1 VILFLPVIFIGLL
14 IRLFLVGNTGFLADI
29 AFWKS
34 WSLAAVDHGIV
45 WTAHNTNINYPPG
58 FIYVLWL
65 MGKIY
70 SFFGNPHDYINY
82 WRENN
87 FGFLLVSK
95 SFAIVADIGIAC
107 LIYWFFS
114 QKKKLEELGA
124 NISTFLPPLLSAV
137 FFLNPVVII
146 DSALWGQVESLGIL
160 FTIVAV
166 ILLFYRRPLL
176 GSAVFTVGALMKLQ
190 NIIFIPLFFLFIFR
204 YFDLKTFV
212 KSLAAAAIAFFA
224 VCFPFFLARDM
235 DRVLYLMTLN
245 NDYFPWLSLN
255 AHNLWWIVSGASGMK
270 VIDKILITGVL
281 NAKTVGLIIFS
292 GFYLLFCLL
301 ILLKP
306 KARNFFLSLS
316 LAILAFF
323 LFTTQSHERYSY
335 PVVVL
340 LLFFYPFLETMGI
353 SRNSMKF
360 SKNTLGLNAGDSRE
374 GFPNEASLGITNR
387 NLVPERLALEAKFG
401 KPERQDPQIITLTR
415 TELYFW
421 FVYAALT
428 AAAFFNIHTGL
439 IINYPQSGIYT
450 LAKIATPAMTIV
462 NSYAFIVIFF
472 LLLPF
477 IFWQIPYTVGVI
489 PLIFMASATFLG
501 NFPYLVNGKVS
512 LTQFKPI
519 IMQQDYGTLQV
530 NRSVNSST
538 GWKSWSRLSDD
549 YFFYRKGFGT
559 HANSTIVFDIGKKFK
574 KFSSDFG
581 VDTEAQTQASV
592 IFKVIGDGKELFQ
605 SKKMGR
611 FDFPGH
617 LEIDISGVRQLG
629 LVVNDAGDGINSD
642 HADWLNPILYR

>member
-95 SFAIVADIGIAC
+95 SFAIAADIGIAC

-114 QKKKLEELGA
+114 QKKKLEELITDHQADDSSPAKRGERQACPPKRSFDCVDVNHKA
-124 NISTFLPPLLSAV
+124 NLSVGGTRKLLIDNLPLLLTAV

-146 DSALWGQVESLGIL
+146 DSALWGQVESFGLL

-204 YFDLKTFV
+204 YFDLKTLV
-212 KSLAAAAIAFFA
+212 KSLASAALAFFA
-224 VCFPFFLARDM
+224 VCLPFFLAHDM

-270 VIDKILITGVL
+270 VIDKILIAGIL

-306 KARNFFLSLS
+306 KARSFFLSLS

-340 LLFFYPFLETMGI
+340 LLFSYPFL
-353 SRNSMKF
+353 K
-360 SKNTLGLNAGDSRE
+360 
-374 GFPNEASLGITNR
+374 ASSNK
-387 NLVPERLALEAKFG
+387 VK
-401 KPERQDPQIITLTR
+401 K
-415 TELYFW
+415 YFW

-439 IINYPQSGIYT
+439 IINYPQNGIYT

-462 NSYAFIVIFF
+462 NSYVFIALFF
-472 LLLPF
+472 LFLPF
-477 IFWQIPYTVGVI
+477 IFPQIPYIIGII
-489 PLIFMASATFLG
+489 PFAFIALAATLG
-501 NFPYLVNGKVS
+501 NFSYLVKGKVS

-559 HANSTIVFDIGKKFK
+559 HANSIIVFDIGKKFK

-592 IFKVIGDGKELFQ
+592 IFKIIGDGKELFQ

-617 LEIDISGVRQLG
+617 LEIDISGVKQLG